1 MKICLLS
8 VEIFAWG
15 KYGGFGRATR
25 IIGRELAKRGH
36 QVYAV
41 VPRRKGQQEREE
53 LDGITVFGF
62 NPYWPW
68 SAIKWIKKAD
78 ADIYHSCEP
87 SFSTYLAKKCMPS
100 RKHMVTFR
108 DPRDIT
114 DWKMEFELPSRS
126 KLQVVLNYIYENNY
140 LVKRCIK
147 EMDGFYSPA
156 KCLSK
161 KIKTIYKL
169 DKQPEFLPTP
179 VTVPD
184 YIKKSDSPVVCSLS
198 RLDRRK
204 RPELFMNLAEQF
216 PDVQFISM
224 GKSRDQKWEQYLG
237 DKYKN
242 VPNLKITGFIDQFSS
257 NELSEI
263 LEQSWIMINTAT
275 REGLP
280 NAFIESASHKCAILS
295 FVDPDNFASEF
306 GYHADK
312 DDFKEGLKYLLDNN
326 RWKAQGEKGYAYIK
340 DTFELDKSI
349 SRHIQ
354 IYKDLINQD
363 CNK

>member
-1 MKICLLS
+1 MKKLLLHLLS
-8 VEIFAWG
+8 SLSFLLLSTSITLSQSG
-15 KYGGFGRATR
+15 DDIQQILDIMDKSTG
-25 IIGRELAKRGH
+25 LA
-36 QVYAV
+36 
-41 VPRRKGQQEREE
+41 
-53 LDGITVFGF
+53 L
-62 NPYWPW
+62 
-68 SAIKWIKKAD
+68 
-78 ADIYHSCEP
+78 YHRP
-87 SFSTYLAKKCMPS
+87 S
-100 RKHMVTFR
+100 
-108 DPRDIT
+108 
-114 DWKMEFELPSRS
+114 
-126 KLQVVLNYIYENNY
+126 
-140 LVKRCIK
+140 
-147 EMDGFYSPA
+147 
-156 KCLSK
+156 
-161 KIKTIYKL
+161 
-169 DKQPEFLPTP
+169 
-179 VTVPD
+179 D

-263 LEQSWIMINTAT
+263 LEQSWVMINTAT
-275 REGLP
+275 REGLR

-312 DDFKEGLKYLLDNN
+312 DDFKEGLKYLLENN
-326 RWKAQGEKGYAYIK
+326 RWKAFGEKGYAYIK

-363 CNK
+363 FNK